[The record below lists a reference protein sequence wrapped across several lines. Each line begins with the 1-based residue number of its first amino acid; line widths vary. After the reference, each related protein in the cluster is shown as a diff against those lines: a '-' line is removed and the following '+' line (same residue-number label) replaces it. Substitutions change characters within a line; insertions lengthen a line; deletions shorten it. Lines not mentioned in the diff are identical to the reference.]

1 MVSGILWGCGLA
13 LIGACCLAT
22 IIVLAALR
30 VASRGDPM
38 NLPRE
43 E

>member
-22 IIVLAALR
+22 AIVLAALR
-30 VASRGDPM
+30 VASRVNPVSGPK
-38 NLPRE
+38 E